1 MARMVKHSMLRI
13 EWCREE
19 GNKFGRTLEQ
29 SAKEILAHL
38 RDEIELPVRRMVL
51 PHELYG
57 KQVRTEVDSSS

>member
-1 MARMVKHSMLRI
+1 MPYGEHSMLKSSGAAKR
-13 EWCREE
+13 
-19 GNKFGRTLEQ
+19 GTKFGRTLEQ